1 MYSQLKHVFSLYVST
16 QKWTDWEQGGPNR
29 IEWTNVDQIRTNG

>member
-16 QKWTDWEQGGPNR
+16 QKWTEVDINGPNR
-29 IEWTNVDQIRTNG
+29 MNNLNNLFET